1 MAEIRH
7 FDSKLNCYELL
18 KVLQEL
24 VEKDGLCLSDI
35 AIGVS
40 IDNCRCYGNATGLKL
55 FNFGDG
61 YLLVFCSQE

>member
-7 FDSKLNCYELL
+7 LDSKLDCYELL

-24 VEKDGLCLSDI
+24 VEKDGLNLSDI

-40 IDNCRCYGNATGLKL
+40 IDNGRCYSDAICLKL
-55 FNFGDG
+55 FDFGEG
-61 YLLVFCSQE
+61 YLLEFCSQE